1 MKWPADRIA
10 QSSEKSFG
18 MYEEALP
25 LMAQGIDVIHLEVGI
40 PSFDTPAHIKEAC
53 KAALDR
59 GLVHYGDFLGNEPF
73 CRALA
78 EKLASRN
85 GIGAAPDEILVTS
98 GLTHGVYITC
108 MAALDPGDEVML
120 LSPYYPQHVNKVE
133 LADGVVVTAP
143 LDRTRDFALD
153 GAAIRERLSRRT
165 RMIILVNPANPTGRV
180 YTDKE
185 LQELANIAIEHD
197 LLVMSDEV
205 YEQIVF
211 DGAQHTSIASL
222 PGMWERT
229 ITHFAFTKAYA
240 MDGWRMGY
248 AVAPKRFIDAM
259 LKISKN
265 DITHVNV
272 FIQEGGRAAVSG
284 SQEAVAEMVREDC
297 RRRDLVVERM
307 NAMPGVRC
315 PAPKGSI
322 YAFPDISGTGWE
334 DGALARELLKETSVC
349 VEQGSFYGPEGAGH
363 LRVCF
368 GAEPY
373 ERIEEAMD
381 RMHAFL
387 KVRVED
393 RAGLTAPR
401 DSAGLE

>member
-1 MKWPADRIA
+1 MKWPADRIV

-25 LMAQGIDVIHLEVGI
+25 LMAQGVDVIHLEVGM

-53 KAALDR
+53 KAALD
-59 GLVHYGDFLGNEPF
+59 GGMVHYGDFLGNEPF
-73 CRALA
+73 RRALA

-85 GIGAAPDEILVTS
+85 GIEAAPNEILVTS
-98 GLTHGVYITC
+98 GLTHGAYITC

-120 LSPYYPQHVNKVE
+120 LSPYYPQHVNKIE
-133 LADGVVVTAP
+133 LAGGVVVTAP
-143 LDRTRDFALD
+143 LDRSRDFAID
-153 GAAIRERLSRRT
+153 GAAIRERLGPRT

-180 YTDKE
+180 YTRAE
-185 LQELANIAIEHD
+185 LQELADIAIEHD

-211 DGAQHTSIASL
+211 DGARHVSIASL

-248 AVAPKRFIDAM
+248 AAAPKRFIDAM

-265 DITHVNV
+265 DIAHVNV

-307 NAMPGVRC
+307 NAMQGVRC
-315 PAPKGSI
+315 PAPEGSI
-322 YAFPDISGTGWE
+322 YAFPDISETGW
-334 DGALARELLKETSVC
+334 DDAALARELLKETSVC
-349 VEQGSFYGPEGAGH
+349 VEEGSFYGQAGAGH

-373 ERIEEAMD
+373 ERLEEAMN
-381 RMHAFL
+381 RMHAFFAAHG
-387 KVRVED
+387 E
-393 RAGLTAPR
+393 
-401 DSAGLE
+401 